1 MALHSIN
8 NSLALGISQLH
19 WTAGEIVAL
28 IAGALAVI
36 GVLTAPLGQ
45 REPAIS

>member
-19 WTAGEIVAL
+19 WNATEILAL
-28 IAGALAVI
+28 IVGSLCVIAGVTGPLA
-36 GVLTAPLGQ
+36 P
-45 REPAIS
+45 RPEPAT